1 MGVWKRSEQV
11 ILTAWAALLSLLVH
25 IDTNVNTD
33 ERAWE
38 GEKASSSL

>member
-11 ILTAWAALLSLLVH
+11 IVTAWAALLSLLVH
-25 IDTNVNTD
+25 IDTDIKTD
-33 ERAWE
+33 KRAWE